1 MTQIEPESD
10 KSRAPVFFRTS
21 VLSLRVR
28 LPDTT
33 HVISPR
39 IFGSENINGG
49 AINTA
54 LRDFQRLSQ
63 CCIGA
68 SSDFRQT
75 DSLGLKTLLV
85 KYTQIAYI

>member
-1 MTQIEPESD
+1 M
-10 KSRAPVFFRTS
+10 
-21 VLSLRVR
+21 
-28 LPDTT
+28 
-33 HVISPR
+33 
-39 IFGSENINGG
+39 G

-54 LRDFQRLSQ
+54 LRDFQRLTQ

-75 DSLGLKTLLV
+75 DPLGLKTLLV